1 MCFFCKSKEEKNSL
15 TTHTVDNG
23 SSVIVIRNV
32 PCVECSQC
40 GEIYYKDE
48 VVEQLEDIVN
58 KTKNFILQEIAVID
72 FKKVA

>member
-1 MCFFCKSKEEKNSL
+1 MCIFCKSKEEKPST

-23 SSVIVIRNV
+23 DSVIVLRNV
-32 PCVECSQC
+32 PCIECVQC
-40 GEIYYKDE
+40 GEIYYSDE

-58 KTKNFILQEIAVID
+58 KAKNLISQEFSVIN